1 MSHVLNFSDFLLE
14 ADLSEPVK
22 QPLTL
27 NYSDETLEGLR
38 RHFLDKYLNNLD
50 KEKQET
56 VNKCITTY
64 VYALD
69 KKLKI
74 DSEIVELLA
83 DTLGKE
89 TKEMAKELS
98 DETQEFYDKKPN
110 IIG

>member
-1 MSHVLNFSDFLLE
+1 MSHVLNFTDFLLE
-14 ADLSEPVK
+14 ADLSEPIK

-38 RHFLDKYLNNLD
+38 RHFLDKYLGDLD

-56 VNKCITTY
+56 VNKCISTY

-74 DSEIVELLA
+74 DGDIVDLLA
-83 DTLGKE
+83 DALGKDSE
-89 TKEMAKELS
+89 AMAKELA
-98 DETQEFYDKKPN
+98 DDTREFYDKKPN